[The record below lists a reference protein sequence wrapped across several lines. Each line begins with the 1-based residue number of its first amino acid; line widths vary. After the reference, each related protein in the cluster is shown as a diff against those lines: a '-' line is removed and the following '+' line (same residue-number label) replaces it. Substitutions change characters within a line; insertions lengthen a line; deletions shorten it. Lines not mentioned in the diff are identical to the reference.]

1 MYLTADAEEELTT
14 MSADEAY
21 VIGGL
26 VDRNRHKNLCK
37 DRAKDLVCLRLSAL
51 ATVYYKGNSAAAAK
65 LDYAISLR
73 TV

>member
-26 VDRNRHKNLCK
+26 VDRNRHKNMCK
-37 DRAKDLVCLRLSAL
+37 DRAKDLVCLRS
-51 ATVYYKGNSAAAAK
+51 S
-65 LDYAISLR
+65 SLE
-73 TV
+73 TAH

>member
-21 VIGGL
+21 IIGGL

-37 DRAKDLVCLRLSAL
+37 DRAKDLVCTCLPA
-51 ATVYYKGNSAAAAK
+51 
-65 LDYAISLR
+65 
-73 TV
+73 

>member
-1 MYLTADAEEELTT
+1 MYLTADAEEELTS

-37 DRAKDLVCLRLSAL
+37 DRAKDLVRLL
-51 ATVYYKGNSAAAAK
+51 TCF
-65 LDYAISLR
+65 
-73 TV
+73 